1 MPASKVSTR
10 SSFGRRSR
18 WRKPRGRSAA
28 LHAKDGDPSPPAP
41 SSPSPPSPSPS
52 SSSSAALRTSEPTAS
67 SPNAHRLPV
76 SSESDVL
83 TTFEK
88 KLGLLDFDAGT
99 TDDPEP
105 TDAPVEKPLDGYRLL
120 SVSAVQT
127 LVAALLCPKCH
138 GELLS
143 LREEG
148 IGVNLQFVVSCST
161 CGDIVTTPHSP
172 SIGKST
178 ERTRGASRRRWKR
191 LWHQFYEAHESF
203 RGLNAPP
210 PMHVKSYQKIAG
222 KVHDAAM
229 QAASDAMRDAAQAV
243 RDAQPTG
250 SPTAGSDRLDVCIS
264 YDGTWH
270 KRGHT
275 SHFGVGV
282 AIELETGL
290 VLDFSV
296 QSKYCHGCELGPKE
310 DDEHFEEWA
319 ETHKATCQ
327 KNYEGSSNA
336 MEVQAAATI
345 FSRSIELHNMQYVT
359 VLCDGDSKAFTHVSS
374 LDLYDKDIHKEDC
387 VNHVAKRMY
396 AGVEKLKKTK
406 KKLGG
411 KGKLTNVVMK
421 KLTNYYACALKDNAP
436 DVVKMQRAIFA
447 SLFHTYSTDE
457 EPRHMGCPDGEDS
470 WCHYNRH
477 KALEAAGKPSTPR
490 PHRPASSKDV
500 ARELV
505 PVYNRLSRK
514 ELLLRCSRMMTQNA
528 NESFN
533 ALIWKRC
540 PKTEFASL
548 RTVETAVA
556 LAVLEFNL
564 GPKGF
569 ERTLQEMG
577 ITPGS
582 HQEKH
587 AHKATLGKIVKAR
600 VKAQDSSKLA
610 HKRRKLEAIA
620 REQQSLEVE
629 GATYAAGGF

>member
-1 MPASKVSTR
+1 
-10 SSFGRRSR
+10 
-18 WRKPRGRSAA
+18 
-28 LHAKDGDPSPPAP
+28 
-41 SSPSPPSPSPS
+41 
-52 SSSSAALRTSEPTAS
+52 SE
-67 SPNAHRLPV
+67 
-76 SSESDVL
+76 
-83 TTFEK
+83 
-88 KLGLLDFDAGT
+88 
-99 TDDPEP
+99 
-105 TDAPVEKPLDGYRLL
+105 
-120 SVSAVQT
+120 
-127 LVAALLCPKCH
+127 
-138 GELLS
+138 
-143 LREEG
+143 
-148 IGVNLQFVVSCST
+148 
-161 CGDIVTTPHSP
+161 
-172 SIGKST
+172 
-178 ERTRGASRRRWKR
+178 
-191 LWHQFYEAHESF
+191 
-203 RGLNAPP
+203 
-210 PMHVKSYQKIAG
+210 
-222 KVHDAAM
+222 
-229 QAASDAMRDAAQAV
+229 
-243 RDAQPTG
+243 
-250 SPTAGSDRLDVCIS
+250 
-264 YDGTWH
+264 
-270 KRGHT
+270 
-275 SHFGVGV
+275 
-282 AIELETGL
+282 
-290 VLDFSV
+290 
-296 QSKYCHGCELGPKE
+296 YCHGCELGPKE

-319 ETHKATCQ
+319 ETHKATYQ
-327 KNYEGSSNA
+327 NYEGSSNA
-336 MEVQAAATI
+336 MEAQAAATI

-387 VNHVAKRMY
+387 
-396 AGVEKLKKTK
+396 
-406 KKLGG
+406 
-411 KGKLTNVVMK
+411 
-421 KLTNYYACALKDNAP
+421 DNAP
-436 DVVKMQRAIFA
+436 VVMKMQRAIFA

-457 EPRHMGCPDGEDS
+457 EPRRRGCGAIITAPS

-490 PHRPASSKDV
+490 PHRPAFSKDV

-610 HKRRKLEAIA
+610 HKRGKLEAIA
-620 REQQSLEVE
+620 REQQSL
-629 GATYAAGGF
+629 